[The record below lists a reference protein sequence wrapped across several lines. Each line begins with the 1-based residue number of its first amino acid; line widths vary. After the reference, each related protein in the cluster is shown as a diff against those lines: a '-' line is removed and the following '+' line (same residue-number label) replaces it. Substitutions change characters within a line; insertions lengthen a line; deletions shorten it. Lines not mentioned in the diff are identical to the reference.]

1 MARVGFFADQ
11 GAKNGSSKGSPY
23 LGEDRLGSYEGKENK
38 PQCHFPLSR
47 QGRHM
52 LTVGREGLCPGNYTF
67 PWSVSSLHPLREGK
81 ARGINRRTQHQGKTW
96 KQGRA
101 PKSSAARARS
111 FHSLP

>member
-23 LGEDRLGSYEGKENK
+23 LGEDRLGNYEGKENK

-52 LTVGREGLCPGNYTF
+52 LTVGREGLCPGNYV
-67 PWSVSSLHPLREGK
+67 SVECEFTSS
-81 ARGINRRTQHQGKTW
+81 A
-96 KQGRA
+96 QGRKIQGYQQTHTT
-101 PKSSAARARS
+101 PGQDLEIGQDPQK
-111 FHSLP
+111 